1 MLFIKWMYW
10 LNNNSYYHALIWL
23 RRSLQVVPY
32 FYSASHLFCQ
42 TNSRPYCSNQL
53 HACVT
58 GYLIGSTAKPVSD
71 FCPWIHS
78 LLHRTGNTK
87 ELTLHVTTLD
97 SWRSR
102 GVRELG
108 GRGEALLLIPWD
120 IGLSGV
126 TDAQKILK
134 ELSPSCPQQWIIAL
148 QRILVLP
155 FPPSMLPLPGSSPLF
170 PGITAQNEL
179 SHANLWMRLW
189 FPGDCENG
197 HREGVGM
204 GEWQWEVSRLR
215 NRSLTPHKYG
225 SSL

>member
-1 MLFIKWMYW
+1 MLSYGLEEVYRWYHIFTQPHIFSAKLTQGLTAATSFMHVWPDTSLAQPPNLSLISAHESIHYCTELEIQRSW
-10 LNNNSYYHALIWL
+10 LSMW
-23 RRSLQVVPY
+23 
-32 FYSASHLFCQ
+32 
-42 TNSRPYCSNQL
+42 QL
-53 HACVT
+53 
-58 GYLIGSTAKPVSD
+58 LTAEGLEA
-71 FCPWIHS
+71 W
-78 LLHRTGNTK
+78 GN
-87 ELTLHVTTLD
+87 
-97 SWRSR
+97 W
-102 GVRELG
+102 GG
-108 GRGEALLLIPWD
+108 GRVEALLLIPWD